1 MLELLQT
8 KANEAY
14 RRATRASPLFPPS
27 ALRHAT
33 SSHVRQVPQR
43 DTKCLTKK
51 KKNADG
57 ARPQAHGLEVM
68 RFIGSWP
75 RGEVDIGEDEGGKN
89 YQWIK

>member
-1 MLELLQT
+1 MFDE
-8 KANEAY
+8 K
-14 RRATRASPLFPPS
+14 
-27 ALRHAT
+27 
-33 SSHVRQVPQR
+33 
-43 DTKCLTKK
+43 KK